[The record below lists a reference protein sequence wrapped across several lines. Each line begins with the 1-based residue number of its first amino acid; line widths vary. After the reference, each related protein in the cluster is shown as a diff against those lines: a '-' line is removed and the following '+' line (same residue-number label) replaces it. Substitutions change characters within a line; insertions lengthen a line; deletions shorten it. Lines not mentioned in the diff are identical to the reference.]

1 MVGREV
7 LVVDDDPLILEFLC
21 AAFEEE
27 GYRVRRA
34 GDGAEALAEVER
46 AAPDLVVADI
56 VMPYLDGVQLAR
68 LLLARATPVP
78 VVLISAARTPPPG
91 AGLPFVP
98 KPFDI
103 EGLLATAAAA
113 IALAAPPTPP
123 RCVAEA
129 NVEGLAMPG

>member
-1 MVGREV
+1 MLVVGPEV
-7 LVVDDDPLILEFLC
+7 LVVDDDPLILEFIC

-34 GDGAEALAEVER
+34 GDGAAALAEVER

-78 VVLISAARTPPPG
+78 VVLMSAARTPPPG
-91 AGLPFVP
+91 VGLPFVP

-113 IALAAPPTPP
+113 IAPTAPPRPP
-123 RCVAEA
+123 EVGARA
-129 NVEGLAMPG
+129 